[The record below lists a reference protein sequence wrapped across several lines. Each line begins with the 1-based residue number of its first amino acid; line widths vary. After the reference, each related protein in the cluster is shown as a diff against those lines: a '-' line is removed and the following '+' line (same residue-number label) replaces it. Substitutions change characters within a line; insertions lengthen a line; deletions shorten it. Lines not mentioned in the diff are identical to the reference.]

1 MESLISLVL
10 SAVVW
15 IQLAAAG
22 ALSVML
28 ADIRGAEFHATDLT
42 PLGLLAGAAGCAL
55 LARRLRR
62 RG

>member
-1 MESLISLVL
+1 MESLISIVL

-15 IQLAAAG
+15 VQLAAAG
-22 ALSVML
+22 ALSVLL
-28 ADIRGAEFHATDLT
+28 ADVRGAEFHATDLA

-55 LARRLRR
+55 IARRLRQ